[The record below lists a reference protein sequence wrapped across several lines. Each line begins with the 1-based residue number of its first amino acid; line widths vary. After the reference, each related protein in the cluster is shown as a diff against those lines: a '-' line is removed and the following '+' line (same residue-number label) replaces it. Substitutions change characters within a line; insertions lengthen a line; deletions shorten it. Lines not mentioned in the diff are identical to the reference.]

1 MLQTLHVTDQK
12 LYNNV
17 PLFMR
22 AVIQLSSDFT
32 DPQFDKA
39 ALKLL
44 HVVFLLIDA
53 VAEVKMSPT
62 VIQKCEKSRKK
73 IKEQEQKA
81 NKEVEEEKKLNAKKE

>member
-1 MLQTLHVTDQK
+1 MLQTLHITDQK

-32 DPQFDKA
+32 DPQLDKA

-44 HVVFLLIDA
+44 
-53 VAEVKMSPT
+53 
-62 VIQKCEKSRKK
+62 
-73 IKEQEQKA
+73 
-81 NKEVEEEKKLNAKKE
+81 